1 MSTIFQCKTC
11 GLTAAADEMMKHL
24 ASQRHKSIFD
34 TSTEEDIA
42 CEDCNDT
49 NVHQLQ
55 IVRFGGDDIVLLC
68 NGCFQKQYGESER
81 PNTCYS
87 LANGAILKYWE
98 KYLRA
103 RDCCCDTCGKER
115 DLNVNKSH
123 SVLCDECLKKLSSTK
138 ASEYVS
144 EKTGRFLYVL
154 LDIKETPNKS
164 KKGGRQRRHIR
175 KIGRGRGKGKGKGK
189 GRGKRK
195 ENGKGE
201 EKTRKQ
207 KPLTILQKIDQ
218 AAFEN
223 KRENSKIESASN
235 LTLKTFKGFKA
246 VGSGT
251 NLAEDFRKGAAQ
263 DVRKTTTTTTTAAAP
278 NGVGASSR
286 KEGDKSRSGKT
297 KEEGHRGKA
306 KKPDSKPEKATKSK
320 VPVRKRDAVITS
332 KLDSEKPESRS
343 STPSTKEWSVG
354 WDDEPLPTSPL
365 PSGKQVGKASSK
377 LKSNPKGTKPDKSK
391 SVPPKKQDLKLRDNK
406 KTSRGVNSY
415 DGNGDSSSSSSSED
429 DSGEETSL
437 WNMSWDEPVKKTS
450 RKEPQLTNSRT
461 EGNMTTI
468 EEGIRRSG
476 YKQFQPQL
484 TFSDLTEYFN
494 TFSHA
499 IFLEQK
505 LENDFIRDF
514 DILWPH
520 DKKEIVFIVSFHD
533 TKHNEELRK
542 FIMPKLLDKT
552 TNPFNE
558 RQSLILTTNDGT
570 KVWYTFVKELKE
582 TKRRKSGH
590 SQGHFK
596 KGRQSARK
604 NVKNSETQIHL
615 LLELFPWNRL
625 PLPTN
630 LGSEELQLLPVSAQ
644 AQRIFFAM
652 TRIKNPKFIE
662 LLLGQKPIKHIKFDN
677 RLKFVNPRLNESQHR
692 AIEHVLNNS
701 LTVIRG
707 PPGTG
712 KTSTIVEL
720 IYQLIKTL
728 HAFPILC
735 VAASNIAVDN
745 IAEKF
750 IGNSD
755 NDITVLRIV
764 SEKKEQTYDESHPL
778 GKVCLHNIVYRQL
791 PREMQLLEDIRRG
804 YSGSGG
810 GSNFKRGQ
818 TQLSARQEKN
828 LYLAKTKIA
837 NKVIAQAQ
845 LICTTT
851 ITSGG
856 RHLKTIK
863 ELPVV
868 IMDEATQSSE
878 HTTLVPLSLPGI
890 RNFLFVGDEHQLS
903 SFNDIPQLE
912 LSLFERVLRNGTYGP
927 AEHLDTQYRMHPAIS
942 AFPISE
948 FYENNLRDG
957 VTCRDKSWPGVKYPL
972 FFLNCSGSS
981 SNGGGSGYEERVY
994 HKLGWNDGPS
1004 SPSPSSSSPSR
1015 RALTYSNKHECAAIV
1030 KILYKLVLDRGVR
1043 LSDIGVI
1050 TPYSGQRDLLSEILL
1065 KDPVVNPNGTALVQ
1079 EREDYDDYDYAFGFG
1094 PGLGGRGRAG
1104 DESVVNVVNGLQ
1116 ISTVDAFQGHER
1128 GFILFSCVRSNP
1140 DNKVGF
1146 LSDRR
1151 RLNVA
1156 LTRAKYGLVVI
1167 GDKEVLRR
1175 GGGALWK
1182 NYIDFLEGKGV
1193 VFDSLDEW

>member
-1 MSTIFQCKTC
+1 
-11 GLTAAADEMMKHL
+11 MMKHL

-68 NGCFQKQYGESER
+68 NACLQRQYGENER
-81 PNTCYS
+81 PSTCYS

-103 RDCCCDTCGKER
+103 RDCCCDICGKER
-115 DLNVNKSH
+115 DLNVNKNH
-123 SVLCDECLKKLSSTK
+123 SVQCDECLKKLPSTK

-164 KKGGRQRRHIR
+164 KKGGGRQRRHLR

-189 GRGKRK
+189 RTGR
-195 ENGKGE
+195 GE

-218 AAFEN
+218 AAFAN

-251 NLAEDFRKGAAQ
+251 NLAEDFRKGTAKG
-263 DVRKTTTTTTTAAAP
+263 DRKPTTAAS
-278 NGVGASSR
+278 NGVGSSGL
-286 KEGDKSRSGKT
+286 KEESRNRPGKP
-297 KEEGHRGKA
+297 KEEGRQGRA
-306 KKPDSKPEKATKSK
+306 QKPDSKPEKATKPK
-320 VPVRKRDAVITS
+320 VPVKKKGKAMTP
-332 KLDSEKPESRS
+332 KLDSEKPQSRS
-343 STPSTKEWSVG
+343 STPSTREWSVG
-354 WDDEPLPTSPL
+354 WDDEPLPTSPS
-365 PSGKQVGKASSK
+365 PSPSFSPSSKQVGKTSSK
-377 LKSNPKGTKPDKSK
+377 LKPSPKGTQSNKSK
-391 SVPPKKQDLKLRDNK
+391 PVPPKKQDLKLRDNK
-406 KTSRGVNSY
+406 KASQGVNSY
-415 DGNGDSSSSSSSED
+415 DDNSDSSISQED
-429 DSGEETSL
+429 PGEETSL
-437 WNMSWDEPVKKTS
+437 WNMSWDEPVKKNSGGGT
-450 RKEPQLTNSRT
+450 QLKKQTQFNSRT
-461 EGNMTTI
+461 DDNMTTI
-468 EEGIRRSG
+468 EEGIKRSA
-476 YKQFQPQL
+476 YKQFEPQL
-484 TFSDLTEYFN
+484 TFSDLNEYFN
-494 TFSHA
+494 TFSQA

-505 LENDFIRDF
+505 LENDFIYDF

-558 RQSLILTTNDGT
+558 RQSLILTTRDGT

-582 TKRRKSGH
+582 TKRRKPGH
-590 SQGHFK
+590 SHSHSK
-596 KGRQSARK
+596 KGRHSTGK

-662 LLLGQKPIKHIKFDN
+662 LLLGQTPIKHIKFDN

-750 IGNSD
+750 MD
-755 NDITVLRIV
+755 NHDGITVLRIV

-791 PREMQLLEDIRRG
+791 PQEMQLLEDIRRF
-804 YSGSGG
+804 GG
-810 GSNFKRGQ
+810 AGGNSNSNSSSFKRGQ

-942 AFPISE
+942 TFPISE
-948 FYENNLRDG
+948 FYGNNLRDG

-972 FFLNCSGSS
+972 FFLNCSGS
-981 SNGGGSGYEERVY
+981 GGYYEERVY
-994 HKLGWNDGPS
+994 GGG
-1004 SPSPSSSSPSR
+1004 PSSSSFSSSSSSSPYAR
-1015 RALTYSNKHECAAIV
+1015 RALTYSNKHECTAIV
-1030 KILYKLVLDRGVR
+1030 KLLYKLVLDRGVP

-1050 TPYSGQRDLLSEILL
+1050 TPYSGQRDLLSEMLVR
-1065 KDPVVNPNGTALVQ
+1065 DPVVNPNGTELVQ
-1079 EREDYDDYDYAFGFG
+1079 EREDYDDYDYVFGFG
-1094 PGLGGRGRAG
+1094 GRGLGRGRGRAG

-1156 LTRAKYGLVVI
+1156 LTRAKYGLVVV

-1182 NYIDFLEGKGV
+1182 NYIDFLESEGV